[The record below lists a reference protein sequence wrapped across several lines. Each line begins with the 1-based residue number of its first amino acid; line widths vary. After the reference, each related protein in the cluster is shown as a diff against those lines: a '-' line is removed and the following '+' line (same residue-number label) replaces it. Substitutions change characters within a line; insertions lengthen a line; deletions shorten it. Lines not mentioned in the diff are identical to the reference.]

1 MTGANTLTY
10 SASSAA
16 MKKKYTTLKPSINL
30 IKLFIFV
37 TDNENEKASAFL
49 PFLIFP
55 ERPDLTL
62 EKQFTHAKGKL
73 LTLLNLV
80 KLTQKQR

>member
-1 MTGANTLTY
+1 LTGANTLTY

-49 PFLIFP
+49 PFLNIS
-55 ERPDLTL
+55 
-62 EKQFTHAKGKL
+62 GKVRAD
-73 LTLLNLV
+73 T
-80 KLTQKQR
+80 REAIYPR